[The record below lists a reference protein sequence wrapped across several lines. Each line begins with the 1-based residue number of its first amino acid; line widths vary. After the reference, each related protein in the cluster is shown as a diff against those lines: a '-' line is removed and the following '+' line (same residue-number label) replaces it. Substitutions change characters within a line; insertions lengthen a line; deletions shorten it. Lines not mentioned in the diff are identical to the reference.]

1 MKRIFLLSI
10 TILSLLIASC
20 NSDTFISGKFSDDG
34 LNNYTP
40 SLVIPPAGEKAGNGG
55 SGTTEAAYGEWSDIT
70 NYSFYKNLFTNT
82 NGCFT
87 NYIGYFGFETR
98 FMVTVNVNSSSLP
111 VGDALVELYYPEDSE
126 NKLISAKTNLKGKAY
141 LFPSHDVTGKSITV
155 KVIIAEKKQIQTYDE
170 TGKIKTVEVISAEKK
185 KEKTLTYDGNSIT
198 ITLDDDSQEISILD
212 LMFVI
217 DTTSSMG
224 DELRYLKLEY
234 SDVINKIKTANP
246 KYDKINLA
254 LLFYRDTGDE
264 YITRYFDFI
273 EDIGQQ
279 ERNLIKQSVSGGGD
293 FPEAA
298 DRALAE
304 AVNKD
309 WTPDNAVRLIF
320 HVCDAPPH
328 SDQRS
333 QSTYYNAIKT
343 AAQKGIRIIPVASSG
358 IDLTSE
364 YLLRQ
369 EAIMTGGTYIFLTDF
384 NGENEK
390 EFPQTVGASFT
401 KDDNL
406 NKCIVRVVNGYLKTN

>member
-1 MKRIFLLSI
+1 MKRIFLLFI

-20 NSDTFISGKFSDDG
+20 NSDFYISGNFSDDG
-34 LNNYTP
+34 LNDYTP
-40 SLVIPPAGEKAGNGG
+40 SPVIPPAGEKAGNGG
-55 SGTTEAAYGEWSDIT
+55 SGTKEAAYGEWSDI
-70 NYSFYKNLFTNT
+70 NRYDFYKNLFTNT

-98 FMVTVNVNSSSLP
+98 YMVTVDVNSKIGHP
-111 VGDALVELYYPEDSE
+111 VGDALVELSYPEDSE
-126 NKLISAKTNLKGKAY
+126 TKLISAKTNLKGKAY

-155 KVIIAEKKQIQTYDE
+155 KVIIAEKKQIQTFDE
-170 TGKIKTVEVISAEKK
+170 TGKIKFVEVIGAE
-185 KEKTLTYDGNSIT
+185 EKFEDTLEYDGNSIT

-224 DELRYLKLEY
+224 DVLRYLKLEY
-234 SDVINKIKTANP
+234 SDIINKIKTVKP

-264 YITRYFDFI
+264 YITRYFDFT

-279 ERNLIKQSVSGGGD
+279 ERNLIKQSANGGGD
-293 FPEAA
+293 FPEAV

-304 AVNKD
+304 AVGKK
-309 WTPDNAVRLIF
+309 WSDNAIRLIF

-333 QSTYYNAIKT
+333 QSTYYDAIKT
-343 AAQKGIRIIPVASSG
+343 AAQKGIHIIPIASNG
-358 IDLTSE
+358 IYLAAE

-384 NGENEK
+384 NGKKEK
-390 EFPQTVGASFT
+390 ELPQTVGAFT
-401 KDDNL
+401 EDDNL
-406 NKCIVRVVNGYLKTN
+406 NKCIVRVVNEYLKTN

>member
-10 TILSLLIASC
+10 TILSLLITSC
-20 NSDTFISGKFSDDG
+20 NSDFFISGNFSDDG

-40 SLVIPPAGEKAGNGG
+40 SPVIPPAGEKAGNGG
-55 SGTTEAAYGEWSDIT
+55 SGTKEVTYGEWSDI
-70 NYSFYKNLFTNT
+70 NHYDFYKNLFTN
-82 NGCFT
+82 
-87 NYIGYFGFETR
+87 YKEIGYFGFETR
-98 FMVTVNVNSSSLP
+98 YMVTVNVNSNIGNP
-111 VGDALVELYYPEDSE
+111 VGDALVELYDPEVPE
-126 NKLISAKTNLKGKAY
+126 NKLFSAKTNLKGKAY
-141 LFPSHDVTGKSITV
+141 LFPSYDVTGKSVPV
-155 KVIIAEKKQIQTYDE
+155 KVIIAEKKQFQTFDE
-170 TGKIKTVEVISAEKK
+170 TGKVITDEVISAEKK
-185 KEKTLTYDGNSIT
+185 FEQTLLNNDNSIS

-224 DELRYLKLEY
+224 DVLSYLKLEY
-234 SDVINKIKTANP
+234 SDIINKIKTANT
-246 KYDKINLA
+246 KYNKINLA

-264 YITRYFDFI
+264 YITRYFDFT
-273 EDIGQQ
+273 ENIGQQ
-279 ERNLIKQSVSGGGD
+279 EGNLIKQFVNGGGD
-293 FPEAA
+293 FPEAS

-304 AVNKD
+304 AVGKK
-309 WTPDNAVRLIF
+309 WTVDNAIRLIF

-333 QSTYYNAIKT
+333 QSTYYDAIKT

-384 NGENEK
+384 NGKNEK
-390 EFPQTVGASFT
+390 ESPQTVGAFT
-401 KDDNL
+401 EDDNL
-406 NKCIVRVVNGYLKTN
+406 NKCIVRVVNEYLTTN